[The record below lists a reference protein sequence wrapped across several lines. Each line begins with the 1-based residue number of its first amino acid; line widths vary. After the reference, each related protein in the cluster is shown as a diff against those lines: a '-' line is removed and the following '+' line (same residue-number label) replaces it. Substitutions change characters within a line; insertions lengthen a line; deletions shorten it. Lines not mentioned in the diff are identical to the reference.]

1 LAICWLVGALSLP
14 AATGLIGSA
23 GECATQLDI
32 KIEVIDEA
40 DGSKR
45 FFGGFDSDNT
55 FRFPDLPPGLYSIKF
70 DGRYLK
76 RHAIRVLP
84 GAVTDLGTVT
94 ECIHISDH
102 ELLRGGGRH
111 WEIEM
116 TDLCEVNLRAPGW
129 CVTDRSNLGPIA
141 PFDDGAVVFWFHTT
155 TEGAW
160 VIPFKGASLSLV
172 PANATPQRGCPLATY
187 MQERIRLDSLPSG
200 SRACLRSD
208 WGGYYELRLPEKIAP
223 NQAVN
228 VELWDL
234 GY

>member
-1 LAICWLVGALSLP
+1 MGALSLP

-23 GECATQLDI
+23 GGCGVHREDEV
-32 KIEVIDEA
+32 EVIDEA
-40 DGSKR
+40 DNSKR
-45 FFGGFDSDNT
+45 FTGGFDSGNG
-55 FRFPDLPPGLYSIKF
+55 FRFPDLPPGQYSVSVEGHVLRK
-70 DGRYLK
+70 
-76 RHAIRVLP
+76 AVRVLP

-172 PANATPQRGCPLATY
+172 PANANPQRGCPLATY
-187 MQERIRLDSLPSG
+187 MQERIRIDSLPSG

-228 VELWDL
+228 VELWDP